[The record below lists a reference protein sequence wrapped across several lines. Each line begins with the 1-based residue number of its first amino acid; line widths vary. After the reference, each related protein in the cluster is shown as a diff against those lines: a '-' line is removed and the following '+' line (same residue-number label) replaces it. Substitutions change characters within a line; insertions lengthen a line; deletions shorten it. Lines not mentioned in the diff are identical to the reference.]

1 MICVPITGYEKFYH
15 DFNGKLYE
23 ITRKVPLTATDH
35 VSASAATAHD
45 LQQFKQQHELN
56 DRKKTLTR
64 QHSQPQPEKPQPP
77 PRTSSRSKSSE
88 MDYMNAPIKT
98 DASNEPFFDRS
109 QRQRHSSRSVGGF
122 DRESEF
128 GGNKNAIH
136 QRHSSG
142 PSELITQ
149 KGDSSDWILNL
160 PHKGDKKQEIRIS
173 ETLKNELLQ
182 ILQQKRPLQRQDS
195 TGPSDYAQLQNN
207 MENIIEWIKSQHT
220 GKNVQISSAKDE
232 SKNLKTAKNEQYAVP
247 RKRHSFGHTDNT
259 KCVGNANANTNA
271 NANAN
276 ANASDW
282 LKYPSSARLTD
293 AERNKLDIAA
303 SSNVDISNNFKSIRN
318 AEHRHERTR
327 HNRKLRHSA
336 SEVVTPASDQMA
348 SKYTSKREKY
358 QYIFK
363 APSMSTDQNAAAI
376 TDQRSTTNK
385 ERPRRNHTTQRSA
398 TVSDMSHQHKQSSVE
413 RESSHSSSLTKCTDP
428 MCNLLPICTNPNC
441 RLNDCYNT
449 RRCSSLT
456 RCGDSKCTNECFQSQ
471 SFPVCMDPKCVCHR
485 SNNPCNCKLIR
496 TQCPRVELCYEIHYN
511 GVSKMFE

>member
-1 MICVPITGYEKFYH
+1 M
-15 DFNGKLYE
+15 
-23 ITRKVPLTATDH
+23 PLTATDH

-45 LQQFKQQHELN
+45 SQQFKQQHELI
-56 DRKKTLTR
+56 DRKKTLIR

-88 MDYMNAPIKT
+88 TDYMNASNKP
-98 DASNEPFFDRS
+98 DASNEPLFDRS

-182 ILQQKRPLQRQDS
+182 ILQQKRPLQRTDS
-195 TGPSDYAQLQNN
+195 GPSDYAQLQNN

-232 SKNLKTAKNEQYAVP
+232 KNLKTAKNEQYAVP

-259 KCVGNANANTNA
+259 KCVGNPNP
-271 NANAN
+271 
-276 ANASDW
+276 SDW
-282 LKYPSSARLTD
+282 LNYSSAARLTD

-336 SEVVTPASDQMA
+336 SEVVTPATDQMA

-363 APSMSTDQNAAAI
+363 APSMSTDQNAAI
-376 TDQRSTTNK
+376 NDHHRSTNK
-385 ERPRRNHTTQRSA
+385 ERPRRNHTQRSA
-398 TVSDMSHQHKQSSVE
+398 TVSDMSRQHKQSSVE

-441 RLNDCYNT
+441 RLNDCFNT

-456 RCGDSKCTNECFQSQ
+456 RCGESKCTNPNECFQSQSQQQSQSQSQ

-485 SNNPCNCKLIR
+485 ANNPCYCKLIYGS
-496 TQCPRVELCYEIHYN
+496 TC
-511 GVSKMFE
+511 

>member
-1 MICVPITGYEKFYH
+1 MKLIEPKINFKMGDCIPITGYEKFYH
-15 DFNGKLYE
+15 DFDGKLYE

-35 VSASAATAHD
+35 VSAGASASAATAHD
-45 LQQFKQQHELN
+45 SQQFKQPNELVTT
-56 DRKKTLTR
+56 DRKKLITR
-64 QHSQPQPEKPQPP
+64 QHAQPQPEKPQPP

-88 MDYMNAPIKT
+88 TDYINATIKT
-98 DASNEPFFDRS
+98 DATNETFFDRS

-195 TGPSDYAQLQNN
+195 GPSDYAQLQTN

-220 GKNVQISSAKDE
+220 GGKNVQITSTKDE
-232 SKNLKTAKNEQYAVP
+232 KVNHKTAKDEQYAVP
-247 RKRHSFGHTDNT
+247 RKRHSFGHMDNT
-259 KCVGNANANTNA
+259 KCTGNAT
-271 NANAN
+271 
-276 ANASDW
+276 DW
-282 LKYPSSARLTD
+282 LNYPSTVRLND
-293 AERNKLDIAA
+293 ADRNKLDTAA
-303 SSNVDISNNFKSIRN
+303 NSNVDISNNIKSIRN
-318 AEHRHERTR
+318 AEHRHERTK
-327 HNRKLRHSA
+327 HSRKLRHSA

-363 APSMSTDQNAAAI
+363 APSMSTDQNGAA
-376 TDQRSTTNK
+376 TEHQPHQQPKQQQHHHQQRPTHR
-385 ERPRRNHTTQRSA
+385 ERPRRNHTQRSA
-398 TVSDMSHQHKQSSVE
+398 TVSDMSHQLKQSSVE

-428 MCNLLPICTNPNC
+428 MCTLLPICTNPNC
-441 RLNDCYNT
+441 RLNECFNT

-456 RCGDSKCTNECFQSQ
+456 RCGETKCTNECFQSQ
-471 SFPVCMDPKCVCHR
+471 SFPACMDSKCACHR
-485 SNNPCNCKLIR
+485 AYSNACNCKFR
-496 TQCPRVELCYEIHYN
+496 PPIH
-511 GVSKMFE
+511 

>member
-1 MICVPITGYEKFYH
+1 M
-15 DFNGKLYE
+15 
-23 ITRKVPLTATDH
+23 PLTATDH
-35 VSASAATAHD
+35 VSASASAATAHD
-45 LQQFKQQHELN
+45 SQQFKHQNELATT
-56 DRKKTLTR
+56 DRKKLLTR

-88 MDYMNAPIKT
+88 TDYINAQIKI
-98 DASNEPFFDRS
+98 DASTNETFFDRS

-173 ETLKNELLQ
+173 EALKNELLQ

-195 TGPSDYAQLQNN
+195 GPSDYAQLHTN

-220 GKNVQISSAKDE
+220 GSKNVQISAAKDE
-232 SKNLKTAKNEQYAVP
+232 KLNHKTAKEEQYAVP

-259 KCVGNANANTNA
+259 KCTGNAT
-271 NANAN
+271 
-276 ANASDW
+276 DW
-282 LKYPSSARLTD
+282 LNYQPTTVRLSDTD
-293 AERNKLDIAA
+293 RNKLDTPAN
-303 SSNVDISNNFKSIRN
+303 SNVDISNNIKSIRN
-318 AEHRHERTR
+318 VEHRHERTR

-336 SEVVTPASDQMA
+336 SAVVTPATDQMA

-363 APSMSTDQNAAAI
+363 APSMSTDQNGA
-376 TDQRSTTNK
+376 TTTTTNDHHQLHRQQQQHQHHQPHHHQLQRSTHK
-385 ERPRRNHTTQRSA
+385 ERPRRNHTQRSA
-398 TVSDMSHQHKQSSVE
+398 TVADMSHQHKQSSVE

-428 MCNLLPICTNPNC
+428 MCTLLPICTNPNC
-441 RLNDCYNT
+441 RLNECFNT

-456 RCGDSKCTNECFQSQ
+456 RCGETKCPNECFQSQ
-471 SFPVCMDPKCVCHR
+471 SQSQSFPACMDVKCACHR
-485 SNNPCNCKLIR
+485 AYSNACNCKLIDH
-496 TQCPRVELCYEIHYN
+496 QFYCNDFV
-511 GVSKMFE
+511 